1 MSTHREIVWSK
12 MATSIAIK
20 EYYSVDLKNLKL
32 PMDSLM

>member
-1 MSTHREIVWSK
+1 MTMLRERVLIKMGASIV
-12 MATSIAIK
+12 IK